1 MQSLHVDNIYQAIP
15 SELLYLF
22 VSDSLQKKNVH
33 QFVHVNRRRGNVK
46 SYETELFKFNNCIF
60 ADRHIPVILHQS
72 VISVLLYL
80 RPKH

>member
-1 MQSLHVDNIYQAIP
+1 MQSLHVDNICQAIP

-22 VSDSLQKKNVH
+22 VSDFLQKKNVH
-33 QFVHVNRRRGNVK
+33 QFDHVNRRRGNVK
-46 SYETELFKFNNCIF
+46 SYETEQFKFNNCI
-60 ADRHIPVILHQS
+60 DRHILVILHRS